1 MVYYKKSDHKIFGY
15 QKSKTKGKM
24 YDALLLKTGSPKLIR
39 VPFGSVEY
47 ENFHDKTGL
56 NLYPHLIHGD
66 KKRRKSYRARHK
78 GYLKEGYY
86 SPSFFS
92 WSLLW

>member
-39 VPFGSVEY
+39 VPFGSSIH

-56 NLYPHLIHGD
+56 NLYPHLIHSD
-66 KKRRKSYRARHK
+66 KKRRKNYRSRAK
-78 GYLKEGYY
+78 GKVKEGYY
-86 SPSFFS
+86 SPSWFS
-92 WSLLW
+92 YYILW

>member
-78 GYLKEGYY
+78 GYLKDGYY
-86 SPSFFS
+86 SPSWFS